1 MINWLDVRNFVLVK
15 HIALTFD
22 TGMTV
27 LTGETG
33 AGKSIIVD
41 ALAILL
47 GDRTSGSIVRK
58 GAENAEIQAGFNL
71 THNSKGMDW
80 LTEHSLIDE
89 EECSLRRLVYKNQPS
104 RGFINGRPVPIH
116 YLQELG
122 NFLVDIHSQHEHHRL
137 LQKDNQRIILDSY
150 AKKTSTVASIG
161 LCFTQLKDANKKLE
175 RLVKAIRDIDLQQ
188 EFIKNQ
194 ISELTMLDLDPDEI
208 EILEN
213 KQKRITHSVE
223 LAEKT
228 WGAIQI
234 LDETEDISV
243 LAIINKLLQNL
254 KSISDHDHRLND
266 IFDQLQH
273 IVTNVE
279 DIVLELRKC
288 HSEYDTGLEEL
299 NAVQERI
306 SLLYQASRK
315 YRVQPKELQ
324 TKLEELNTQ
333 LETTTSQQDKIKNL
347 KNEII
352 AMENTYDSLSKEI
365 THARESSRNALAATI
380 TNNLNELGL
389 ADSIFEIDLMP
400 IKEKYGKHGNETVGF
415 SIRPNLNSEPGPI
428 GKIASGGEL
437 SRISLA
443 IQVATTNSESSTCS
457 IYDEV
462 DVGVGGR
469 TAEIVGSKLKKI
481 AQNKQVICITHL
493 PQVAVQGQSH
503 IQIKKLSSDESE
515 IYVNNLDFDQRLE
528 EISRMLG
535 GVEITAETRA
545 HAADMLKRAG
555 N

>member
-1 MINWLDVRNFVLVK
+1 M
-15 HIALTFD
+15 
-22 TGMTV
+22 
-27 LTGETG
+27 
-33 AGKSIIVD
+33 
-41 ALAILL
+41 
-47 GDRTSGSIVRK
+47 
-58 GAENAEIQAGFNL
+58 
-71 THNSKGMDW
+71 
-80 LTEHSLIDE
+80 
-89 EECSLRRLVYKNQPS
+89 
-104 RGFINGRPVPIH
+104 
-116 YLQELG
+116 
-122 NFLVDIHSQHEHHRL
+122 
-137 LQKDNQRIILDSY
+137 
-150 AKKTSTVASIG
+150 
-161 LCFTQLKDANKKLE
+161 
-175 RLVKAIRDIDLQQ
+175 QQ

-213 KQKRITHSVE
+213 KQKRMTHSVE

-243 LAIINKLLQNL
+243 LATINKLLQNL
-254 KSISDHDHRLND
+254 NSISDHDHRLND
-266 IFDQLQH
+266 VCDQLQH
-273 IVTNVE
+273 IVTDVE

-288 HSEYDTGLEEL
+288 HSEYGTGLEEL
-299 NAVQERI
+299 NIVQERI

-352 AMENTYDSLSKEI
+352 AMENTYDSLGKEI
-365 THARESSRNALAATI
+365 THARESSRNTLAATV

-389 ADSIFEIDLMP
+389 ANSIFEIDLMP

-443 IQVATTNSESSTCS
+443 IQVAATNSESSSCS

-481 AQNKQVICITHL
+481 AKNKQVICITHL

-503 IQIKKLSSDESE
+503 IQIKKLSSEESE

>member
-481 AQNKQVICITHL
+481 AQNKQVICITRL

>member
-1 MINWLDVRNFVLVK
+1 
-15 HIALTFD
+15 
-22 TGMTV
+22 MTV

-58 GAENAEIQAGFNL
+58 GVENAEIQAGFNL
-71 THNSKGMDW
+71 THNSKAMDW

-175 RLVKAIRDIDLQQ
+175 RLVNAIRDIDLQQ

-254 KSISDHDHRLND
+254 KSVSDHDHRLND